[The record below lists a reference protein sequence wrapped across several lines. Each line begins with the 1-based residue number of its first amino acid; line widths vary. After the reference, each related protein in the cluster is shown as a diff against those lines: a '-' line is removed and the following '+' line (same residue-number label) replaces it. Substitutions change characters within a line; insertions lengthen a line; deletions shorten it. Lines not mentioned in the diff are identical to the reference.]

1 MSVLSLL
8 ANLRMFKV
16 TTWDE
21 DSSVTY
27 SQEQREPAKD
37 IAEANI
43 STSIREDIGDPH
55 AQPVHALLIDLDIPA
70 WLVPSSTPGH
80 SHLYVDVAIQ
90 QDAYFRLLRALA
102 ECGVIQHGYAASSI
116 ARGGT
121 ALRLPWVKKS
131 TTSAPTPPPA
141 PATELPF

>member
-1 MSVLSLL
+1 MNLLNLL

-43 STSIREDIGDPH
+43 ATSIREDLGDPL
-55 AQPVHALLIDLDIPA
+55 AKPVHALLLDLDIPA

-90 QDAYFRLLRALA
+90 QDAYFRLLAALA

-116 ARGGT
+116 HRGGT
-121 ALRLPWVKKS
+121 ALRLPWVKKPQ
-131 TTSAPTPPPA
+131 TEPATPA
-141 PATELPF
+141 PITETPF